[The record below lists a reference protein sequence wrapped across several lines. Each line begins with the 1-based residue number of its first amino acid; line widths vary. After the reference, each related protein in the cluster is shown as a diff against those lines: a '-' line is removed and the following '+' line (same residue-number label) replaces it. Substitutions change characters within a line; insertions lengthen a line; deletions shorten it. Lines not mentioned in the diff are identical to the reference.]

1 MCFLAVPLLA
11 FSFYLV
17 LQSGAGSD
25 GLLGKE
31 AYEAAANIAD
41 ETLSS
46 MTTVASF
53 VGETK
58 AARRYESHLGEAEEA
73 AIRQVSHRYLL
84 VAMSLLATTLQIH
97 RMNLLQQGKKLG
109 FGTGLLWGSFYIMMG
124 LGFWWGG
131 RLVVNSTQQAMIDNP
146 LPADFYTNPEYNL
159 NRLYAEQVCVYQSPS
174 SFGKGEYI
182 HYTDAAF
189 EACVCGIPWSS
200 VATTFDNS
208 DNEMATLAREMG
220 FAGSDF
226 FIMQCG
232 CSTGEFGS
240 KFTSSCISA
249 GRTVAVFFSV
259 MIAGFM
265 MAMIPP
271 AFSSIRKAQ
280 LAAAKLYRVIDRHP
294 EIDSSASKS
303 DGKILKTMEGRIS
316 IEGLHF
322 QYPTSTTKTFEDIN
336 LEIAPGETVAL
347 VGESG
352 SGKSVS
358 MVMLI
363 FARILLIFN
372 TYTKSQCYIS
382 ISHM

>member
-1 MCFLAVPLLA
+1 MQHKRFTNLQLLARTKSLLQLMCFLAVPLLA

-31 AYEAAANIAD
+31 AYDAAANIAD

-58 AARRYESHLGEAEEA
+58 AAKRYESHLGEAEEA
-73 AIRQVSHRYLL
+73 AIR
-84 VAMSLLATTLQIH
+84 
-97 RMNLLQQGKKLG
+97 QGKKLG
-109 FGTGLLWGSFYIMMG
+109 FGTGLLWGSFYVMMG

-131 RLVVNSTQQAMIDNP
+131 RLVVKTSEQAMIDNP
-146 LPADFYTNPEYNL
+146 IPEDFYTNPEYSF
-159 NRLYAEQVCVYQSPS
+159 NRLFAEQVCVYQPPG
-174 SFGKGEYI
+174 SFGRADYVPYE
-182 HYTDAAF
+182 DAAF
-189 EACVCGIPWSS
+189 EACVCGIPWES
-200 VATTFDNS
+200 VATSLETS
-208 DNEMATLAREMG
+208 DNEMAVLAREMG
-220 FAGSDF
+220 FTSEDVV
-226 FIMQCG
+226 IMQCG
-232 CSTGEFGS
+232 CATGERGS
-240 KFTSSCISA
+240 KLTSSCVSA

-271 AFSSIRKAQ
+271 AFSAIRKAQ
-280 LAAAKLYRVIDRHP
+280 LAAAKLYKVIDRHP
-294 EIDSSASKS
+294 DIDSSATKS
-303 DGKILKTMEGRIS
+303 TGKVVKTMEGRIS
-316 IEGLHF
+316 IENMHF

-358 MVMLI
+358 GSI
-363 FARILLIFN
+363 ILSLCVFL
-372 TYTKSQCYIS
+372 SLC
-382 ISHM
+382 